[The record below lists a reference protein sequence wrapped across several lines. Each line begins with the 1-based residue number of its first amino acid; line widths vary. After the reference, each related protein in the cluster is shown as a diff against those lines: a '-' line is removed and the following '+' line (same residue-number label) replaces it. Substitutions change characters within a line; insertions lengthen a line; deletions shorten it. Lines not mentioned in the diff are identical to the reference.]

1 MSAEDNPLRGR
12 WRIIRMHLWYA
23 AHINLVGPVFIR
35 FDADGGGET
44 VFGAVQA
51 TLDCHWGSRSMH
63 FTWEGGDEGDHVSG
77 DGDAELENDGTI
89 SGEIRFNNGD
99 ETTFT
104 ARRA

>member
-1 MSAEDNPLRGR
+1 MAHHQNGPLVCCAHQPGR
-12 WRIIRMHLWYA
+12 PGLHS
-23 AHINLVGPVFIR
+23 

-77 DGDAELENDGTI
+77 DGDAELEDDGTI